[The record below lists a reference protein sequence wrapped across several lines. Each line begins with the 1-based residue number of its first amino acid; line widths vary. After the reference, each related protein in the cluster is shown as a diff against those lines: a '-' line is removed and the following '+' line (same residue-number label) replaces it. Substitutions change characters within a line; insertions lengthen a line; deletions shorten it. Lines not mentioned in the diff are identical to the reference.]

1 MHCSHKKSHIDF
13 SASRHDGSKETAI
26 LLRQKN
32 DVHFSS
38 LALRR
43 LFYCSFGQPSWPNLY
58 CSFTLLVS
66 WSFCC
71 WPSLPVS
78 WSSFFWRMPQTQQG
92 NWYPSTRCNTA
103 FFNSLLCI
111 WYASYLS
118 CLWMLW
124 QLGSLLCKQASL
136 YQFALSPQRIV
147 VRSTHPTSEAW
158 SRRVCWRGLQEKI
171 QCDE

>member
-1 MHCSHKKSHIDF
+1 MSHKIQDALQSQEI
-13 SASRHDGSKETAI
+13 TYW
-26 LLRQKN
+26 LL
-32 DVHFSS
+32 S
-38 LALRR
+38 LKARRKQRNSNPFCVKKTIFIFLR
-43 LFYCSFGQPSWPNLY
+43 LHCVDYFTVLLVSLLGPIFY

-78 WSSFFWRMPQTQQG
+78 WSSFFWRWMPQTQQG

-124 QLGSLLCKQASL
+124 QLDSLLCKQASL
-136 YQFALSPQRIV
+136 YQFAL
-147 VRSTHPTSEAW
+147 
-158 SRRVCWRGLQEKI
+158 
-171 QCDE
+171 